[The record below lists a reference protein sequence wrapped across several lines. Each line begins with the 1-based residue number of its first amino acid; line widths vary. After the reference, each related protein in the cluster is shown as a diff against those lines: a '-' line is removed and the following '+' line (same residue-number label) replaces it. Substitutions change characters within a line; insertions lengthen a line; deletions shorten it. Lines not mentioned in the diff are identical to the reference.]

1 MTTADIFVRKAAPG
15 GAADIA
21 KPAAKT
27 FLAAYGADNK
37 PEHIDGPNP
46 IGIEH
51 IHVDASHQGSDIFLV
66 YDKECPA
73 CDLYCKLVRIRESIG
88 NLILV
93 DARNPSSFM
102 DEITAAGLDIDQGMV
117 LIVGDRM
124 YYGADAIHTLSIM
137 GTRSGVFN
145 RLAYWCFK
153 SRAASRI
160 VYPLLRSCRNLLLK
174 ILRKT
179 KINNLSLENNDY
191 F

>member
-1 MTTADIFVRKAAPG
+1 MTQA
-15 GAADIA
+15 
-21 KPAAKT
+21 
-27 FLAAYGADNK
+27 N
-37 PEHIDGPNP
+37 N
-46 IGIEH
+46 
-51 IHVDASHQGSDIFLV
+51 IFLV

-73 CDLYCKLVRIRESIG
+73 CDFYCSLVRIRSSVG
-88 NLILV
+88 NLVLV
-93 DARNPSSFM
+93 DARDPSPLM
-102 DEITAAGLDIDQGMV
+102 EEITAARLDIDQGMV
-117 LIVGDRM
+117 LKVGDRM

-160 VYPLLRSCRNLLLK
+160 VYPVLRSCRNLLLK

-179 KINNLSLENNDY
+179 KINNLALENNNY

>member
-1 MTTADIFVRKAAPG
+1 MTTFDISVRKAASG
-15 GAADIA
+15 DAADIA
-21 KPAAKT
+21 KPGAKT
-27 FLAAYGADNK
+27 FLTAYGTDNK

-46 IGIEH
+46 IGIER
-51 IHVDASHQGSDIFLV
+51 IHVDANHQGSDIFLV

-88 NLILV
+88 NLVLV

-124 YYGADAIHTLSIM
+124 YYGADAIHTLAIM

-145 RLAYWCFK
+145 RLAYRCFK

-179 KINNLSLENNDY
+179 KINNLALENNDY

>member
-1 MTTADIFVRKAAPG
+1 MTTADIFIRKAAPG
-15 GAADIA
+15 DAADIA

-160 VYPLLRSCRNLLLK
+160 IYPVLRSCRNLLLK

-179 KINNLSLENNDY
+179 KINNLALENNDY

>member
-15 GAADIA
+15 DAADIA

-179 KINNLSLENNDY
+179 KINNLALENNDY

>member
-15 GAADIA
+15 DAADIA

-153 SRAASRI
+153 SRAASSV
-160 VYPLLRSCRNLLLK
+160 VYPVLRSCRNLLLK

-179 KINNLSLENNDY
+179 KINNLALENNDY